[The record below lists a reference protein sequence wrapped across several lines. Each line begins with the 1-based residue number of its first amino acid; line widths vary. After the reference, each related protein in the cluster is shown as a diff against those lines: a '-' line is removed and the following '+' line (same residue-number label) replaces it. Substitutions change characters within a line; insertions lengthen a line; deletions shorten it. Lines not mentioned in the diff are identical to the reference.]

1 MNKIGLILLA
11 GAALA
16 QAPPNPAPDSPNQT
30 PVPASPYR
38 NVGNMS
44 RLMIDIIYPTS
55 DAIFY
60 VDRDEPKTEVQWN
73 ALASQALILAESGNL
88 LMMPGRARDQG
99 NWIAD
104 SKLMIDAGAEAYR
117 AARAKDL
124 DGVRAVNDKLYQSCV
139 SCHTQYRPNYP
150 RRPAAPK

>member
-16 QAPPNPAPDSPNQT
+16 QAPPNETPAP
-30 PVPASPYR
+30 VSPYR

-73 ALASQALILAESGNL
+73 TLASQALMLAESGNL

-99 NWIAD
+99 NWMAD
-104 SKLMIDAGAEAYR
+104 SKLMIDAGAAAYR

-139 SCHTQYRPNYP
+139 ACHTEYRPNYP

>member
-16 QAPPNPAPDSPNQT
+16 QAPPNETPAP
-30 PVPASPYR
+30 VSPYR

-73 ALASQALILAESGNL
+73 TLASQALMLAESGNL
-88 LMMPGRARDQG
+88 LMMPGRARDGALWMKQSRAL
-99 NWIAD
+99 IE
-104 SKLMIDAGAEAYR
+104 AGAM
-117 AARAKDL
+117 AAKAADAKDAAGL
-124 DGVRAVNDKLYQSCV
+124 MTAGHLIDLSCDRCHRRYMKL
-139 SCHTQYRPNYP
+139 P
-150 RRPAAPK
+150 

>member
-16 QAPPNPAPDSPNQT
+16 QAPPAAAPAGSA
-30 PVPASPYR
+30 PASNYR

-44 RLMIDIIYPTS
+44 RLMIDIIYPSS

-60 VDRDEPKTEVQWN
+60 VDRDEPKTDIQWN

-88 LMMPGRARDQG
+88 LMMPGRARDQE
-99 NWIAD
+99 NWIVD
-104 SKLMIDAGAEAYR
+104 SKLMIDAGAAAYR
-117 AARAKDL
+117 SARAKDIE
-124 DGVRAVNDKLYQSCV
+124 GVRAVNDKLYQSCV
-139 SCHTQYRPNYP
+139 ACHTQYRADYP

>member
-16 QAPPNPAPDSPNQT
+16 QAPPAAAPTPA
-30 PVPASPYR
+30 PASPYR

-60 VDRDEPKTEVQWN
+60 VDRNEPKTDIQWN

-88 LMMPGRARDQG
+88 LMMPGRARDQE
-99 NWIAD
+99 NWIVD

-117 AARAKDL
+117 AARAKDIE
-124 DGVRAVNDKLYQSCV
+124 GVRAVNDKLYQSCV
-139 SCHTQYRPNYP
+139 ACHTQYRSDYP
-150 RRPAAPK
+150 RRPASPK

>member
-16 QAPPNPAPDSPNQT
+16 QAPPAPAPAAA
-30 PVPASPYR
+30 PAAPSPYR

-60 VDRDEPKTEVQWN
+60 VDRYEPKTEVQWN
-73 ALASQALILAESGNL
+73 TLASQALILAESGNL

-104 SKLMIDAGAEAYR
+104 SKLMIDAGAAAYR

-124 DGVRAVNDKLYQSCV
+124 DGVRAVNDKLYESCV
-139 SCHTQYRPNYP
+139 TCHTQYRSDYP
-150 RRPAAPK
+150 RRPATAK